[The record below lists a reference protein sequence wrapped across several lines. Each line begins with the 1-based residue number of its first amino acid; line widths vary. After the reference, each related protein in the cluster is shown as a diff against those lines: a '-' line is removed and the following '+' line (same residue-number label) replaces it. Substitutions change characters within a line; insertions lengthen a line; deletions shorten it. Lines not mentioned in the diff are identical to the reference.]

1 MEHDVVEL
9 AIRNK
14 IDELHRECAG
24 FGETLPPPRK
34 EYIHKVPGWAGFGTK
49 RGCKS
54 WNKTKL
60 CKYTVQEAVTAYCM
74 YVAIPGVL
82 TGTPALHDTHHTTH
96 ITRHTSHD
104 THYTTH
110 ITRYTSHDTHY
121 TIYITRY
128 TPHDTCSTRY
138 THKGVPTDPDA
149 KCNKRRGRG
158 GNGLRRHQVV
168 HIRPKDTTNHFD
180 FHSVFLQFVYEHYLQ
195 NLIPEVE
202 PDTPAAEAVKWHI
215 LEVETRK
222 QLMCSLKCRLQRWQN
237 KRIICKW
244 LSPLWNFINEKGG
257 NQELRLRC
265 FRNLGDLPKETV
277 LDDDNA
283 QSVESLVKKCRRLT
297 VEFLLKYAQG
307 TAGFVT
313 TSPTK
318 KPKG

>member
-1 MEHDVVEL
+1 M
-9 AIRNK
+9 
-14 IDELHRECAG
+14 LH
-24 FGETLPPPRK
+24 
-34 EYIHKVPGWAGFGTK
+34 H
-49 RGCKS
+49 
-54 WNKTKL
+54 
-60 CKYTVQEAVTAYCM
+60 M
-74 YVAIPGVL
+74 
-82 TGTPALHDTHHTTH
+82 H
-96 ITRHTSHD
+96 
-104 THYTTH
+104 
-110 ITRYTSHDTHY
+110 
-121 TIYITRY
+121 
-128 TPHDTCSTRY
+128 
-138 THKGVPTDPDA
+138 HKGVPTDPDA

-318 KPKG
+318 KSKG